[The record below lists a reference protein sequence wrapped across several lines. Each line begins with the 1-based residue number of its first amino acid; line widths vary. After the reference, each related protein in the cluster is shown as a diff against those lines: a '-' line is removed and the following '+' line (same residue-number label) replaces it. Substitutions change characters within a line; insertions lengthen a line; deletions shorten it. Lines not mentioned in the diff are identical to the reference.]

1 MYNKP
6 KKRKLKKAKS
16 KTVSDA
22 EIDRAIEE
30 CVHLFG
36 VKTAN
41 DYINNHHNI

>member
-1 MYNKP
+1 MEKKP
-6 KKRKLKKAKS
+6 KKLNRKKS
-16 KTVSDA
+16 KRKVISDA

-30 CVHLFG
+30 CIHLYG